1 MMDPKASQ
9 TETLQHTLSP
19 CQTPRQRSLL
29 LS

>member
-19 CQTPRQRSLL
+19 CQTPWQRSLL